1 MTARLT
7 VSASTDADI
16 EGRIGQA
23 VAALPM
29 SLHPGGDDA
38 DLVGI
43 AGGSG
48 WVSAAVKA
56 IDAGARGVLV
66 VDPTPADVSALRG
79 SDVPVVLDGRWTYN
93 PAVLDSVSEFAA
105 RNDAESLVEVRA
117 DVPIGSDLDRVLL
130 SQLALI
136 RTAIAPVV
144 ELSFDRWNAR
154 GWDARGTL
162 ESGAHVSL
170 AAILTD
176 ALEPAASLRIIKPK
190 DAVRLTVPDPA
201 TARPGHVVVSSA
213 EGATLLVTKWESAHR
228 VAWRTLHGL
237 VTSGQAGTDL
247 AGFEHDVELVRGARA
262 ASRAA

>member
-7 VSASTDADI
+7 VSASSDADS

-23 VAALPM
+23 LAALPM
-29 SLHPGGDDA
+29 SLHPGGEDA
-38 DLVGI
+38 DLVGL
-43 AGGSG
+43 AGGTD
-48 WVSAAVKA
+48 WVSAAVRA

-66 VDPTPADVSALRG
+66 VDPTPAEVRALRG
-79 SDVPVVLDGRWTYN
+79 STVPVVLDGRWTYN
-93 PAVLDSVSEFAA
+93 PAVLDSVSAFTA
-105 RNDAESLVEVRA
+105 RNDAESLIEVRA
-117 DVPIGSDLDRVLL
+117 DVPVGSDLDRVLL

-144 ELSFDRWNAR
+144 ELSFDRCNSR

-162 ESGAHVSL
+162 ESGARVAL

-176 ALEPAASLRIIKPK
+176 ALEPAASLRIIKPD

-213 EGATLLVTKWESAHR
+213 GGATLLVTKWESAHR
-228 VAWRTLHGL
+228 VAWRTLHRL
-237 VTSGQAGTDL
+237 VTSEQLGTDL
-247 AGFEHDVELVRGARA
+247 LGFEHDVELVRGGRTALSA
-262 ASRAA
+262 A